1 MTKLGK
7 NNTPPNPL
15 LFHHL
20 LGYSKKKKRSFLH
33 RYRFIT
39 RNKREVGFY
48 NPTKN
53 SALVACVFSLRDT
66 ALNPSP
72 SE

>member
-20 LGYSKKKKRSFLH
+20 LGYSKKKKKGPFYTGIDLS
-33 RYRFIT
+33 
-39 RNKREVGFY
+39 REIKGKWAFTIPQRTVH
-48 NPTKN
+48 
-53 SALVACVFSLRDT
+53 
-66 ALNPSP
+66 
-72 SE
+72 